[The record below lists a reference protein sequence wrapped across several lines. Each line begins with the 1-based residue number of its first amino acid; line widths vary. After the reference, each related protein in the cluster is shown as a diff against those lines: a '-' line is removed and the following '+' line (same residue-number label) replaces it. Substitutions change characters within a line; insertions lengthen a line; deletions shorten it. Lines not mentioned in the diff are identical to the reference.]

1 MTRALFRKQM
11 LETFSWVYRNRKSGK
26 RRGTKGIIGYALM
39 YLLLFIFLG
48 AIFYAAGSAMCA
60 PLLGAGVGWLYWCLM
75 GLIGLFLGVFGSVF
89 NTYSSLYRA
98 KDNDLLLSMPI
109 PPSRILLTRLSGVYA
124 MGLLYELIVMIP
136 ALLAR
141 LLAAPVTLAGVCFAL
156 LSMVMLSLIVLVLS
170 AVLGWVVALVTGRLK
185 RKNGITVL
193 ISLVFF
199 AAYYY
204 MCSHLYVVLQV
215 LLQDAA
221 GIGAR
226 MKAWVYPL
234 YQMGLAAE
242 GNALSMLIFAA
253 MAAALLAVVWLV
265 LERSFLRLATAN
277 RGEVRRVY
285 REKRAKPRTAG
296 AALLAK
302 ELRRFTGSANYMLN
316 CGLGILFMPLA
327 AIALIWKGELIRQFA
342 GELLTGPQ
350 TALLAVAAVCMLAT
364 MNDMTAP
371 SVSLEGKNLW
381 LAQALPVSPQQ
392 VLLAKLKLHLI
403 LTLVPAALLLAAVEW
418 VLRPSALYAVL
429 MAAAVVLFIVL
440 MGAAG
445 LAANLRMP
453 NLTWSSEIIPIKQSA
468 AVAVT
473 LFGGWVL
480 VMALGGLY
488 VLLRGVLT
496 PAAYLGALCAA
507 LLAACVLV
515 LRWIWTRGARRFME
529 L

>member
-11 LETFSWVYRNRKSGK
+11 LEIFSWVYRDKKSGK
-26 RRGTKGIIGYALM
+26 RRSTRGIVRYALL
-39 YLLLFIFLG
+39 YLLLFVFLG
-48 AIFYAAGSAMCA
+48 AIFYFAGSALCA
-60 PLLGAGVGWLYWCLM
+60 PLLSAGMGWLYWCLM
-75 GLIGLFLGVFGSVF
+75 GLIAVFLGVFGSVF

-98 KDNDLLLSMPI
+98 RDNDLLLSMPV
-109 PPSRILLTRLSGVYA
+109 PPSRILLARLSGVYA

-141 LLAAPVTLAGVCFAL
+141 ILAAPVRLAGVCFAL

-170 AVLGWVVALVTGRLK
+170 AVLGWVIALVAGRLK

-193 ISLVFF
+193 ISLIFF
-199 AAYYY
+199 AVYYY
-204 MCSHLYVVLQV
+204 MCSHAYVVLQMLV
-215 LLQDAA
+215 QDAA

-242 GNALSMLIFAA
+242 GDALAMLIFAA
-253 MAAALLAVVWLV
+253 MAGALLAVVWLV
-265 LERSFLRLATAN
+265 LERSFLRLATVN
-277 RGEVRRVY
+277 RGEARRVY
-285 REKRAKPRTAG
+285 REKRAKPRSVG

-302 ELRRFTGSANYMLN
+302 ELRRFVGSANYMLN

-327 AIALIWKGELIRQFA
+327 AIALIWKGELIRQITEQF
-342 GELLTGPQ
+342 LTAPQ
-350 TALLAVAAVCMLAT
+350 TALLAVAAVCMLTT

-381 LAQALPVSPQQ
+381 LARSLPVSPQQ
-392 VLLAKLKLHLI
+392 VLLAKLELHLI
-403 LTLVPAALLLAAVEW
+403 LTLIPAAVLLAAVEW
-418 VLRPSALYAVL
+418 VLRPSILYAVL
-429 MAAAVVLFIVL
+429 MVVAVVLYVVL
-440 MGAAG
+440 MGAVG

-453 NLTWSSEIIPIKQSA
+453 NLTWSSEIVPIKQSA
-468 AVAVT
+468 AVAAA

-480 VMALGGLY
+480 VAALGGVY
-488 VLLRGVLT
+488 VLLHGVFS
-496 PAAYLGALCAA
+496 PAAYLGALCLL
-507 LLAACVLV
+507 LLAACALL
-515 LRWIWTRGARRFME
+515 LRWIRVHGARRFTE